1 MVGDALK
8 ELNDV
13 PDVVRFRKL
22 GCGDKAD
29 TSSSAAASRSKTRY
43 TLAYLHSPLH
53 HSNMRESHVFA
64 TLTRLA
70 KAHACNVPRNQPD
83 HVTNPIKKSHLLALK
98 IYYSTTTG

>member
-53 HSNMRESHVFA
+53 HSTMRKLHVFA

-70 KAHACNVPRNQPD
+70 KAHACTCTCR
-83 HVTNPIKKSHLLALK
+83 S
-98 IYYSTTTG
+98 